1 MEKDGPARR
10 WAGEEGCCA
19 ARTGL
24 VAEERRNGKAK
35 TSARHRVR
43 TMHAAPVYDEMRDYQ
58 PKKQNQYYLPHTLY
72 RRVLA
77 LVRDYPRMTRAREDM
92 IYESPENAGSRN
104 SMGRPTENKALRIE
118 ALSDDIRAIE
128 RALDKIP
135 REYRQG
141 VLDNVLYGRRMDDLP
156 GARSTWSRWRGR
168 FLWHVAK
175 NMRWI

>member
-1 MEKDGPARR
+1 MGRRRGLLCGPDGIGCR
-10 WAGEEGCCA
+10 GEEERQSEIVR
-19 ARTGL
+19 ARTI
-24 VAEERRNGKAK
+24 
-35 TSARHRVR
+35 
-43 TMHAAPVYDEMRDYQ
+43 HAAPVYDGMRDYQ

>member
-1 MEKDGPARR
+1 
-10 WAGEEGCCA
+10 
-19 ARTGL
+19 
-24 VAEERRNGKAK
+24 
-35 TSARHRVR
+35 
-43 TMHAAPVYDEMRDYQ
+43 MRDYQ

-92 IYESPENAGSRN
+92 IYESPENAGGRN

-118 ALSDDIRAIE
+118 TLSDDIRAIE
-128 RALDKIP
+128 RALDKLP

-141 VLDNVLYGRRMDDLP
+141 VLDNVLCGVKREHLMNA
-156 GARSTWSRWRGR
+156 GEATWQRWRGR